1 VPLGLAALGLIAS
14 GALAT
19 LGSELVRKAL
29 PEKKTPG
36 EEVSESDIS
45 GILSDALLREGI
57 GRKMAGGYDLVG
69 YGGGGSDFGAIGAD
83 ILLSG
88 LSEEELLLSGVED
101 LIGNGDDDA
110 LLEALAVSGA
120 GNTEL
125 IGAAP
130 AVAKAVR
137 KVKAKKALQQIAMR
151 NAGAVM
157 TRGLDRRR
165 RYPLGFVPTVI
176 AAATS
181 SAIPAAPQNLF
192 RPERLVIPSDIA
204 FDSGVRDIK
213 VGNQSQLVQSVE
225 VPGALF
231 SEVAINTGVTFDTAE
246 VGNQVSVDIRNKS
259 ALPFEFSAGLV
270 GAIAK

>member
-1 VPLGLAALGLIAS
+1 MPIGLTALGLIAS

-19 LGSELVRKAL
+19 LGSELTHKV
-29 PEKKTPG
+29 
-36 EEVSESDIS
+36 
-45 GILSDALLREGI
+45 LR
-57 GRKMAGGYDLVG
+57 GRKPPVVEETDDSMVEVIGLVDEIGDSIMSGGYELVG
-69 YGGGGSDFGAIGAD
+69 YGGSDFGGIGAD
-83 ILLSG
+83 
-88 LSEEELLLSGVED
+88 LLLSGVDD
-101 LIGNGDDDA
+101 LIGDGEEDA
-110 LLEALAVSGA
+110 LLQALAVSGA
-120 GNTEL
+120 GDTEL
-125 IGAAP
+125 IGA
-130 AVAKAVR
+130 VASGNAAA
-137 KVKAKKALQQIAMR
+137 AKKARMKQALKQIAMR

-259 ALPFEFSAGLV
+259 ALAFEFSAGLV

>member
-1 VPLGLAALGLIAS
+1 MPLGITALSLIAAGALG
-14 GALAT
+14 T
-19 LGSELVRKAL
+19 LGSEMMRKAL
-29 PEKKTPG
+29 QGKKTPG
-36 EEVSESDIS
+36 EESIEGSLDSMLESGLLDE
-45 GILSDALLREGI
+45 GDTTYMSD
-57 GRKMAGGYDLVG
+57 GYELVG
-69 YGGGGSDFGAIGAD
+69 YGGSDFGGIGSD
-83 ILLSG
+83 
-88 LSEEELLLSGVED
+88 LLLSGVED
-101 LIGNGDDDA
+101 LIGDGEDEA
-110 LLEALAVSGA
+110 LLEALAVSGM
-120 GNTEL
+120 GDTEL
-125 IGAAP
+125 IGAAARTP
-130 AVAKAVR
+130 AKRAR
-137 KVKAKKALQQIAMR
+137 LKKAMGQIAMR

-157 TRGLDRRR
+157 QRGLDRRR

-259 ALPFEFSAGLV
+259 GASFEFSAGLV

>member
-1 VPLGLAALGLIAS
+1 MPVGLTALSLIAS

-19 LGSELVRKAL
+19 LGSELMLKAL
-29 PEKKTPG
+29 RPKKTAG
-36 EEVSESDIS
+36 EESIEGYGESMLDF
-45 GILSDALLREGI
+45 AELLGEGEQVH
-57 GRKMAGGYDLVG
+57 MAGGYELVG
-69 YGGGGSDFGAIGAD
+69 YGGSDFGAIGAD
-83 ILLSG
+83 ILLN
-88 LSEEELLLSGVED
+88 GVED
-101 LIGNGDDDA
+101 LIGDGEDQA
-110 LLEALAVSGA
+110 LLEALTVSGA
-120 GNTEL
+120 GDTELVGGIADL
-125 IGAAP
+125 IGAANP
-130 AVAKAVR
+130 QAAAAAIKRAKMQ
-137 KVKAKKALQQIAMR
+137 KALHNIAMR

-181 SAIPAAPQNLF
+181 SQIPAAPQNLF

-204 FDSGVRDIK
+204 FDTGVRDIK
-213 VGNQSQLVQSVE
+213 VGNISQLVQSVE

-246 VGNQVSVDIRNKS
+246 VGNQVSVDVRNKS

>member
-1 VPLGLAALGLIAS
+1 MR
-14 GALAT
+14 GALYRKKT
-19 LGSELVRKAL
+19 GSEESSELDE
-29 PEKKTPG
+29 PEM
-36 EEVSESDIS
+36 VSGSL
-45 GILSDALLREGI
+45 GLREGEFETE
-57 GRKMAGGYDLVG
+57 MGGYELVG
-69 YGGGGSDFGAIGAD
+69 YDDSDFGAVGAD
-83 ILLSG
+83 
-88 LSEEELLLSGVED
+88 LLLSGVED
-101 LIGNGDDDA
+101 LIGESEEDA
-110 LLEALAVSGA
+110 LIDALAVSGA
-120 GNTEL
+120 GDTEL
-125 IGAAP
+125 VGAT
-130 AVAKAVR
+130 KRRR
-137 KVKAKKALQQIAMR
+137 KVNPALRQIAMR
-151 NAGAVM
+151 NAGAVLK
-157 TRGLDRRR
+157 RGLDRRR
-165 RYPLGFVPTVI
+165 RYPLGFVPTTI

-259 ALPFEFSAGLV
+259 ALAFEFSAGLV

>member
-1 VPLGLAALGLIAS
+1 MPIGLTALGLVAS

-19 LGSELVRKAL
+19 LGSELMHKAL
-29 PEKKTPG
+29 GGKKPIPPVNEQLDDTMVAVKG
-36 EEVSESDIS
+36 LVVAGDNI
-45 GILSDALLREGI
+45 
-57 GRKMAGGYDLVG
+57 MAGGYELVG
-69 YGGGGSDFGAIGAD
+69 YGGSDFGGIGAD
-83 ILLSG
+83 
-88 LSEEELLLSGVED
+88 LLLSGVDD
-101 LIGNGDDDA
+101 LIGDGEDEA
-110 LLEALAVSGA
+110 LLQALAVSGA
-120 GNTEL
+120 GDTEL
-125 IGAAP
+125 IGAVASGNAA
-130 AVAKAVR
+130 AVKRARQKA
-137 KVKAKKALQQIAMR
+137 ALKQIAMR

-259 ALPFEFSAGLV
+259 ALAFEFSAGLV

>member
-1 VPLGLAALGLIAS
+1 MPIGLTALGLIAS

-19 LGSELVRKAL
+19 LGSELAHKTIRTFKGPQPNSELDDAIGAAL
-29 PEKKTPG
+29 E
-36 EEVSESDIS
+36 
-45 GILSDALLREGI
+45 LFNEGDNI
-57 GRKMAGGYDLVG
+57 MAGGYELVG
-69 YGGGGSDFGAIGAD
+69 ASDFGGIGAD
-83 ILLSG
+83 
-88 LSEEELLLSGVED
+88 LLLSGVDD
-101 LIGNGDDDA
+101 LIGDGEDEA
-110 LLEALAVSGA
+110 LLNALAVSGA
-120 GNTEL
+120 GDTEL
-125 IGAAP
+125 IGAVASGNAA
-130 AVAKAVR
+130 AV
-137 KVKAKKALQQIAMR
+137 KKARMKQALKQIAMR

-259 ALPFEFSAGLV
+259 ALAFEFSAGLV